1 MWDKKDDQLRPTPYW
16 CSSWERLTP
25 PPNATLEEL
34 GTWYTDPCRA
44 WEMYYER
51 KRLEE
56 SMWPQNYY
64 GNWNTRN
71 TGNTNSDGGIG
82 GVIVVVIF
90 LLVFIYLMSHIGLS
104 NGH

>member
-44 WEMYYER
+44 WEMYNER
-51 KRLEE
+51 KKLE

-71 TGNTNSDGGIG
+71 TGNTNSEGGIG